1 MKLFLTVLRALL
13 FASLPAYAQA
23 NPEVANAG
31 KAARRAWEDAPA
43 DKKAMWLQLSLP
55 ITPYLNAV
63 KELRDS
69 LPGLLVS
76 KIAVSRQP
84 CETSSWA

>member
-1 MKLFLTVLRALL
+1 MKLFLTVLTALL
-13 FASLPAYAQA
+13 FATLPAYAQA

-43 DKKAMWLQLSLP
+43 DKKAMWLQLFRR

-63 KELRDS
+63 KELQDW
-69 LPGLLVS
+69 LTGLLAS